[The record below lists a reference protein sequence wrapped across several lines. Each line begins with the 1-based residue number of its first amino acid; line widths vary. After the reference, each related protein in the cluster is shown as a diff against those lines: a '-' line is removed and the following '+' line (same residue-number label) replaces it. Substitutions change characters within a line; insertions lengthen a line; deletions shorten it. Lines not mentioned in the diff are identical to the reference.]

1 MTDSPLAEDDDGFL
15 TKMSV
20 KLPSVGGVVS
30 IGDVYNSKITNK
42 NQIKFFFSVKW
53 FDFISF

>member
-42 NQIKFFFSVKW
+42 NQIKFFFSVK
-53 FDFISF
+53 